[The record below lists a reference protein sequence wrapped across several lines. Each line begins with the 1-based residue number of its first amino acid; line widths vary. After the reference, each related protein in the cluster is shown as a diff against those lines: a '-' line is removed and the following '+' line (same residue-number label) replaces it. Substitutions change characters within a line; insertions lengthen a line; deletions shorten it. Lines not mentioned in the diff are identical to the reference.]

1 MELVKEFLTPL
12 IKVLFI
18 GGFLGFICFYFI
30 KAFHNAWSK
39 SFKFVWRYKIRRK
52 PMPEKKL
59 LWCMDAIEKGIG
71 WYDAKKIMM
80 VAGTRTS
87 EMNETLWIYDKVILE
102 LNNDKEV
109 KQNGRKHERS
119 DRKVKEQSKDLP
131 SI

>member
-1 MELVKEFLTPL
+1 MDFVKEFLTPL
-12 IKVLFI
+12 IKVIFI
-18 GGFLGFICFYFI
+18 GGFFGFVVFYVG

-39 SFKFVWRYKIRRK
+39 SFKFVLRYNILKK
-52 PMPEKKL
+52 TFPEKKV
-59 LWCMDAIEKGIG
+59 LWCMEAIEKGIG

-80 VAGTRTS
+80 VAGTRKS

>member
-1 MELVKEFLTPL
+1 MDFVKEFLTPL

-18 GGFLGFICFYFI
+18 GGFLGFIVFYVG

-39 SFKFVWRYKIRRK
+39 SFKFTLRYKILRK
-52 PMPEKKL
+52 PLPEKKL
-59 LWCMDAIEKGIG
+59 LWCMEAIEKGIG

-80 VAGTRTS
+80 VAGTRKS

-102 LNNDKEV
+102 LNNNKEV
-109 KQNGRKHERS
+109 KQNGRKYKGS
-119 DRKVKEQSKDLP
+119 NSKIKQQQDLP